1 MVGSELVRA
10 ASKCGVDPEKLTPA
24 LGRQSRHNP
33 LANWA
38 GHTFLTGSVRQV
50 LQKAVMCLGSS
61 GVAQLDF
68 LVFLEIVHVEVAMGL
83 EPVLVSLDGEGSD
96 EAATGG

>member
-1 MVGSELVRA
+1 VS
-10 ASKCGVDPEKLTPA
+10 
-24 LGRQSRHNP
+24 
-33 LANWA
+33 
-38 GHTFLTGSVRQV
+38 
-50 LQKAVMCLGSS
+50 GSS

-83 EPVLVSLDGEGSD
+83 EPVLVGLDGEGSD